1 MKFFLLN
8 FLLLLL
14 KHSKSAEN
22 LCSSNKNCFDCVAC
36 GKEEIFEICNCVWES
51 NECVSGTQKNFWF
64 DSFENCNDDYSKE
77 ISNNVCDEKNFVL
90 NDNKLVFNL
99 PKFNDKFCE
108 VNAFCNYNLY
118 ENDEGITYDF
128 IIERNIIEITPT
140 SNPPRITFIT
150 SIKKKRRFNNL
161 QSLHNRTK
169 PIRIQHINRKF
180 PSNFNKNLLRQ
191 FI

>member
-64 DSFENCNDDYSKE
+64 D
-77 ISNNVCDEKNFVL
+77 
-90 NDNKLVFNL
+90 
-99 PKFNDKFCE
+99 
-108 VNAFCNYNLY
+108 
-118 ENDEGITYDF
+118 
-128 IIERNIIEITPT
+128 
-140 SNPPRITFIT
+140 
-150 SIKKKRRFNNL
+150 
-161 QSLHNRTK
+161 
-169 PIRIQHINRKF
+169 
-180 PSNFNKNLLRQ
+180 
-191 FI
+191 